1 MVQQGRID
9 IRIATRKSEL
19 ALWQARHVAEKL
31 AALPQTGVISLV
43 PLSTRG
49 DEILDKSLQKI
60 GGKGLFIKEL
70 EIAMQTGTADIAVH
84 SMKDV
89 PAVMPDGFCIAAV
102 LERANPAD
110 AFVSANKVA
119 FADLPLGAKIGSSS
133 LRRQSQLLAVRPDL
147 VISPLR
153 GNVNTRLQK
162 LEDGLYDA
170 IILASAGLERLG
182 LDAHI
187 TSEFSADVMQPA
199 AAQGVI
205 GIECRE
211 DQQELRHIL
220 SALEHSIS
228 GQTTAAERRV
238 AAVLNANCQ
247 SPVASYAIT
256 DGEHL
261 TIDALVASADGSTVI
276 RKQRAGLATDAE
288 TLGELA
294 ANDLLEAGAGELL
307 IAESA

>member
-1 MVQQGRID
+1 MD
-9 IRIATRKSEL
+9 IRIATRKSKL

-31 AALPQTGVISLV
+31 TALPQTGVISLV

-70 EIAMQTGTADIAVH
+70 EVAMQTGTADIAVH

-119 FADLPLGAKIGSSS
+119 FSDLPIGANIGSSS
-133 LRRQSQLLAVRPDL
+133 LRRQSQLMAIRPDF
-147 VISPLR
+147 VVSPLR

-162 LEDGLYDA
+162 LDEGLYDA

-187 TSEFSADVMQPA
+187 TSEFTTDMMLPA
-199 AAQGVI
+199 AGQGVI

-211 DQQELRHIL
+211 DQQDLRSLLLLLDHPL
-220 SALEHSIS
+220 TRQS
-228 GQTTAAERRV
+228 TAAERRV
-238 AAVLNANCQ
+238 AAVLNASCQ

-276 RKQRAGLATDAE
+276 RKQRVGMASDAE
-288 TLGELA
+288 AMGELA

-307 IAESA
+307 SAEST